1 MAEYIDNAKFYQAIV
16 ERKLLLKEAKEKG
29 LPTPQISNY
38 LGECIVLIATKLAS
52 KGNFNGYSY
61 KDEMISDGIENCVV
75 YFDKFDSENYKNP
88 FAYFTQIIYFAY
100 LRRIGK
106 EKQQFLLKHKII
118 QSVGNKVLDLQDHD
132 DDSDFIN
139 SYREFLQEFSNV
151 EQPIDV
157 KKVKILKEKPIST
170 STLDILC
177 GDMVA

>member
-1 MAEYIDNAKFYQAIV
+1 MADYIDNTKFYEAIV
-16 ERKLLLKEAKEKG
+16 ERKVLLKQAEEKG
-29 LPTPQISNY
+29 LSKPQISNY

-61 KDEMISDGIENCVV
+61 KDEMISDGIENCIV

-118 QSVGNKVLDLQDHD
+118 QSVGNKVMDLQDHD
-132 DDSDFIN
+132 DDSEFIN

-151 EQPIDV
+151 EQPEIV
-157 KKVKILKEKPIST
+157 KKDKPVKEKILTT
-170 STLDILC
+170 STLDMLC
-177 GDMVA
+177 GEPV

>member
-1 MAEYIDNAKFYQAIV
+1 MADYIDNTKFYEAIV
-16 ERKLLLKEAKEKG
+16 ERKVLLKQAEEKG
-29 LPTPQISNY
+29 LPKPQISNY

-61 KDEMISDGIENCVV
+61 KDEMISDGIENCIV

-118 QSVGNKVLDLQDHD
+118 QSVGNKVMDLQDHD
-132 DDSDFIN
+132 DDSEFIN
-139 SYREFLQEFSNV
+139 SSREFLQEFSNV
-151 EQPIDV
+151 EQPEIV
-157 KKVKILKEKPIST
+157 KKDKPVKEKILTT
-170 STLDILC
+170 STLDMLC
-177 GDMVA
+177 GEPA

>member
-1 MAEYIDNAKFYQAIV
+1 MADYIDNAKFYEAIV
-16 ERKLLLKEAKEKG
+16 ERKVLLKQAEEKG
-29 LPTPQISNY
+29 LPKPQISNY

-61 KDEMISDGIENCVV
+61 KDEMISDGIENCIV

-118 QSVGNKVLDLQDHD
+118 QSVGNKVMDLQDHD
-132 DDSDFIN
+132 DDSEFIN

-151 EQPIDV
+151 EQPEIV
-157 KKVKILKEKPIST
+157 KKDKPVKEKILTT
-170 STLDILC
+170 STLDMLC
-177 GDMVA
+177 GEPA

>member
-1 MAEYIDNAKFYQAIV
+1 MADYIDNTKFYEAIV
-16 ERKLLLKEAKEKG
+16 ERKVLLKQAEEKG
-29 LPTPQISNY
+29 LPKPQISNY

-61 KDEMISDGIENCVV
+61 KDEMISDGIENCIV

-118 QSVGNKVLDLQDHD
+118 QSVGNKVMDLQDHD
-132 DDSDFIN
+132 DDSEFIN

-151 EQPIDV
+151 EQPEIV
-157 KKVKILKEKPIST
+157 KKDKPVKEKILTT
-170 STLDILC
+170 STLDMLC
-177 GDMVA
+177 GEPA

>member
-1 MAEYIDNAKFYQAIV
+1 MADYIDNAKFYEAIV
-16 ERKLLLKEAKEKG
+16 ERKILLKQAEEQGLAK
-29 LPTPQISNY
+29 PQISNY

-61 KDEMISDGIENCVV
+61 KDEMISDGIENCIV

-118 QSVGNKVLDLQDHD
+118 QSVGNKVMDLQDHD
-132 DDSDFIN
+132 DDSEFIN

-151 EQPIDV
+151 EQPEIV
-157 KKVKILKEKPIST
+157 KKDKPVKEKVQTT
-170 STLDILC
+170 STLDLLY
-177 GDMVA
+177 GELA

>member
-1 MAEYIDNAKFYQAIV
+1 MADYIDNTKFYEAIV
-16 ERKLLLKEAKEKG
+16 ERKVLLKQAEEKG
-29 LPTPQISNY
+29 LPKPQISNY

-61 KDEMISDGIENCVV
+61 KDEMISDGIENCIV
-75 YFDKFDSENYKNP
+75 YFDKFDSVNYKNP

-118 QSVGNKVLDLQDHD
+118 QSVGNKVMDLQDHD
-132 DDSDFIN
+132 DDSEFIN

-151 EQPIDV
+151 EQPEIV
-157 KKVKILKEKPIST
+157 KKDKPVKEKILTT
-170 STLDILC
+170 STLDMLC
-177 GDMVA
+177 GEPA

>member
-1 MAEYIDNAKFYQAIV
+1 MADYIDNAKFYEAIV
-16 ERKLLLKEAKEKG
+16 ERKVLLKQAEEKG
-29 LPTPQISNY
+29 LPKPQISNY
-38 LGECIVLIATKLAS
+38 LGECVVLIATKLAS

-61 KDEMISDGIENCVV
+61 KDEMISDGIENCIV

-118 QSVGNKVLDLQDHD
+118 QSVGNKVMDLQDHD
-132 DDSDFIN
+132 DDSEFIN

-151 EQPIDV
+151 EQPEIV
-157 KKVKILKEKPIST
+157 KKDKPVKEKILTT
-170 STLDILC
+170 STLDMLC
-177 GDMVA
+177 GEPA

>member
-1 MAEYIDNAKFYQAIV
+1 MADYIDNTKFYEAIV
-16 ERKLLLKEAKEKG
+16 ERKVLLKQAEEKG
-29 LPTPQISNY
+29 LPKPQISNY

-61 KDEMISDGIENCVV
+61 KDEMISDGIENCIV

-118 QSVGNKVLDLQDHD
+118 QSVGNKVMDLQDHD
-132 DDSDFIN
+132 DDSEFIN

-151 EQPIDV
+151 EQPEIV
-157 KKVKILKEKPIST
+157 KKDKPVKEKIMTT
-170 STLDILC
+170 STLDMLC
-177 GDMVA
+177 GEPA